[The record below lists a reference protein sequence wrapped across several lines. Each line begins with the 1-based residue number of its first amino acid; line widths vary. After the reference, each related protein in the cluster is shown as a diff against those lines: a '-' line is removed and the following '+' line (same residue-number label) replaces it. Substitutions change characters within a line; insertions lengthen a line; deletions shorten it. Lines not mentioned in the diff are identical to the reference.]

1 MQRSTKR
8 VLVVVFLVALAVLA
22 ARIAAPSR
30 ASHFRFSAPLAC
42 GVERWKVKT
51 LQDRPRLLPL
61 RDASIAYLISRPRPA
76 RLPTTRLPFERHIF
90 RVRAIVTLVRPEA
103 DSDLHLVLNGGGR
116 LRQMIAE
123 APSPSCTTRAT
134 PTRRRQMTQARNAA
148 QLCTDAVVTG
158 VAFFDFKH
166 GQTGVAPNAIELHPI
181 LGFRCLSTSPPP
193 PSPPPPPPPPPH
205 PGMCALSYPDEC
217 IPPPPPDLNCADI
230 SYRNFRVLWNVPDPD
245 PHHFDGDK
253 DGIGC
258 ES

>member
-1 MQRSTKR
+1 MPRVSKR
-8 VLVVVFLVALAVLA
+8 VLAVFFVVGLAVLA
-22 ARIAAPSR
+22 ARIAAPSH

-51 LQDRPRLLPL
+51 LQDRPTLLPL
-61 RDASIAYLISRPRPA
+61 RNTTVAYLVSRPRPA
-76 RLPTTRLPFERHIF
+76 RLPATRLPFERHIF
-90 RVRAIVTLVRPEA
+90 RVSAAVTLDRAEA
-103 DSDLHLVLNGGGR
+103 DSDLHLVLQSGATH
-116 LRQMIAE
+116 MIAE
-123 APSPSCTTRAT
+123 APSPACTTRAT
-134 PTRRRQMTQARNAA
+134 PARRTQMTQARSAVR
-148 QLCTDAVVTG
+148 LCSNAVVTG

-193 PSPPPPPPPPPH
+193 PPPPPPH
-205 PGMCALSYPDEC
+205 PGMCAQSYPDEC

-230 SYRNFRVLWNVPDPD
+230 PYRNFRVLWNVPDPD

>member
-1 MQRSTKR
+1 MPRSSKR
-8 VLVVVFLVALAVLA
+8 VLVVFFVLGLAVLA
-22 ARIAAPSR
+22 ARIAAPSH
-30 ASHFRFSAPLAC
+30 ASRFRFSGALAC

-61 RDASIAYLISRPRPA
+61 RDTTIAYLVTRPRPA
-76 RLPTTRLPFERHIF
+76 RLPATRLPFERHLF
-90 RVRAIVTLVRPEA
+90 RVTATVTLVRSEA
-103 DSDLHLVLNGGGR
+103 HSDLHLVIQSGAGH
-116 LRQMIAE
+116 MIAE

-134 PTRRRQMTQARNAA
+134 LTRRRQMTQARSAVR
-148 QLCTDAVVTG
+148 LCSNAVVTG

-193 PSPPPPPPPPPH
+193 PPPPLPPPPPP
-205 PGMCALSYPDEC
+205 GCAASYPDEC

-230 SYRNFRVLWNVPDPD
+230 PYRNFRVLWNVPDPD